1 MTPFY
6 SIIIPT
12 HNRPKLLRRAI
23 NSIKL
28 NSFKDIEVIVIS
40 DSKDSQTSN
49 VVDELLDSHDIYI
62 RRNGCL
68 GPAESRNIGISLA
81 KGMNIIFLDDDDAFE
96 EDYLYNI
103 SQFLSFNNKSIV
115 YSNFEIIEENRAASF
130 IDNQQNTKLFSQKF
144 SVKDINKK
152 SVYIKNFIHNHTTV
166 FPSVIL
172 KNKLQDVNLS
182 SLEDWDFLLNAHQN
196 ADLVHADIFGPIIY
210 KDPKLIGENRGTTL
224 KALNST
230 VILDYLQIYKKYPCP
245 NDEAIRLERILL
257 LKTAGFT
264 PYDDWF

>member
-1 MTPFY
+1 MTPLY

-23 NSIKL
+23 NSIKS
-28 NSFKDIEVIVIS
+28 NSFKDIEIIVIS
-40 DSKDSQTSN
+40 DNKDSKTSN
-49 VVDELLDSHDIYI
+49 VADDLLDTHDIYI
-62 RRNGCL
+62 RRNGSL

-96 EDYLYNI
+96 ENYLYNI
-103 SQFLSFNNKSIV
+103 SQFLNSNKKSII
-115 YSNFEIIEENRAASF
+115 YSNFEIIEENRTDDF
-130 IDNQQNTKLFSQKF
+130 IDNQKNTDLIAQRF

-152 SVYIKNFIHNHTTV
+152 SVYVKNFIHNHTTV
-166 FPSVIL
+166 FPSAIL

-210 KDPKLIGENRGTTL
+210 KDPKSIGENRGTTV

-230 VILDYLQIYKKYPCP
+230 VILDYLQIYKKYPCL

-257 LKTAGFT
+257 LKSAGFT

>member
-1 MTPFY
+1 MTPLF

-12 HNRPKLLRRAI
+12 HNRPNLLRRAI
-23 NSIKL
+23 NSIKS
-28 NSFKDIEVIVIS
+28 NSIKEIEIIVIS
-40 DSKDSQTSN
+40 DCKDSETSI
-49 VVDELLDSHDIYI
+49 VADEILGNHDIYI

-96 EDYLYNI
+96 ENYLDNI
-103 SQFLSFNNKSIV
+103 SQILNLNNKLII
-115 YSNFEIIEENRAASF
+115 YSNFEIIEENRTISLTN
-130 IDNQQNTKLFSQKF
+130 NQKNTTSLAQKF

-166 FPSVIL
+166 FPSAIL
-172 KNKLQDVNLS
+172 KNKLQDTNLS

-196 ADLVHADIFGPIIY
+196 ADLFHADIFGPIIY
-210 KDPKLIGENRGTTL
+210 KDPNLIGENRGTTP

-230 VILDYLQIYKKYPCP
+230 VILDYLQIYKKYPCLD
-245 NDEAIRLERILL
+245 DETIKLERKLL
-257 LKTAGFT
+257 LKSAGFT